1 MRSHRLTFASHFAGK
16 LETTGQILNHLIALD
31 QLANR
36 YFVMRHGQSL
46 ANLQQVIVSHP
57 QNGVDA
63 YGLSEHGMTQA
74 QESVQS
80 CSRIDSSLLIV
91 SSDFRRA
98 RETAEIAQEF
108 LGSTS
113 PVQFDQRLRERNFGE
128 WELTADSAYPLI
140 WARDEASPDNND
152 KGVESPNQV
161 MQRVTAL
168 VSEYEEKHSGA
179 TILLISHGDA
189 LQLLQT
195 AFAKQDASQHRH
207 QQHLETAEIRE
218 LCLS

>member
-1 MRSHRLTFASHFAGK
+1 M
-16 LETTGQILNHLIALD
+16 NHLLTLD
-31 QLANR
+31 RLANR
-36 YFVMRHGQSL
+36 YFVMRHGQSQ

-74 QESVQS
+74 RESVKS
-80 CSRIDSSLLIV
+80 CSQLDSNLLIV

-98 RETAEIAQEF
+98 RETAEIAQEL
-108 LGSTS
+108 LGTTS

-128 WELTADSAYPLI
+128 WELTPDSAYPLV
-140 WARDEASPDNND
+140 WARDESNPDNDD

-168 VSEYEEKHSGA
+168 VCDCERKYSGA
-179 TILLISHGDA
+179 TMLLISHGDA
-189 LQLLQT
+189 LQILLT
-195 AFAKQDASQHRH
+195 AFSKQDASEHRR
-207 QQHLETAEIRE
+207 QQHLETAEIRA
-218 LCLS
+218 LSLS

>member
-1 MRSHRLTFASHFAGK
+1 M
-16 LETTGQILNHLIALD
+16 NHLLTLD
-31 QLANR
+31 RLANR

-63 YGLSEHGMTQA
+63 YGLSEHGRTQVR
-74 QESVQS
+74 ESVKS
-80 CSRIDSSLLIV
+80 SSGLDSSLLIV

-98 RETAEIAQEF
+98 RETAEIAYEL

-113 PVQFDQRLRERNFGE
+113 PLNFDPRLRERNFGV
-128 WELTADSAYPLI
+128 WELTPDSAYPLI
-140 WARDEASPDNND
+140 WASDEINPDNED

-168 VSEYEEKHSGA
+168 VLEYDEKFSGL
-179 TILLISHGDA
+179 TMLLISHGDA
-189 LQLLQT
+189 LQILQT
-195 AFAKQDASQHRH
+195 AFLKRHASEHRH
-207 QQHLETAEIRE
+207 QLHLETAEIRE
-218 LCLS
+218 LSLS

>member
-1 MRSHRLTFASHFAGK
+1 M
-16 LETTGQILNHLIALD
+16 NHLLTLD
-31 QLANR
+31 RLANR

-46 ANLQQVIVSHP
+46 ANLQRVIVSYP

-63 YGLSEHGMTQA
+63 YGLSKLGMTQA
-74 QESVQS
+74 RESVQS
-80 CSRIDSSLLIV
+80 CSQFDSSLLIV

-98 RETAEIAQEF
+98 RETAQIAQDL
-108 LGSTS
+108 LGSTN
-113 PVQFDQRLRERNFGE
+113 PMQFDQRLRERNFGE
-128 WELTADSAYPLI
+128 WELTPDSAYPLV
-140 WARDEASPDNND
+140 WARDEANPDNDD

-168 VSEYEEKHSGA
+168 ICDYEEKISAA
-179 TILLISHGDA
+179 TMLLISHGDA
-189 LQLLQT
+189 LQILLT
-195 AFAKQDASQHRH
+195 AFSKRDASEHRR